1 MGLPYKILSILYI
14 MTMKLKQIKLPYYA
28 FITVTF
34 FLKTKAFF
42 KKVIF
47 CFFFLNPQK
56 IFLIHYLSSK
66 GSQFTILET
75 AFRRFSDTS
84 LIVMNNFN
92 EQFFY

>member
-1 MGLPYKILSILYI
+1 MGLPYEILSILYI

-47 CFFFLNPQK
+47 CFFF
-56 IFLIHYLSSK
+56 
-66 GSQFTILET
+66 
-75 AFRRFSDTS
+75 
-84 LIVMNNFN
+84 
-92 EQFFY
+92 

>member
-47 CFFFLNPQK
+47 CFFF
-56 IFLIHYLSSK
+56 
-66 GSQFTILET
+66 
-75 AFRRFSDTS
+75 
-84 LIVMNNFN
+84 
-92 EQFFY
+92 

>member
-1 MGLPYKILSILYI
+1 MPLSQL
-14 MTMKLKQIKLPYYA
+14 L
-28 FITVTF
+28 
-34 FLKTKAFF
+34 FF
-42 KKVIF
+42 KKQKHF
-47 CFFFLNPQK
+47 LKKLYFAFFLNPQK
-56 IFLIHYLSSK
+56 IFIIHYLSSK

>member
-28 FITVTF
+28 FITVTL
-34 FLKTKAFF
+34 FLKTKTFF
-42 KKVIF
+42 EKVIL
-47 CFFFLNPQK
+47 CFFLNPQK
-56 IFLIHYLSSK
+56 IFLIHYWPSK

-75 AFRRFSDTS
+75 AFRRFCYTS
-84 LIVMNNFN
+84 FIVMNNFN